1 MSVLVAGWSVVVT
14 CGAADA
20 QSPAPASPPPIARAH
35 AHNDYEH
42 SRPLLDALDQ
52 GFMSVEADVWLV
64 DGRLLVAHDREAL
77 RPDRTLDALYLEPLQ
92 ARASATAG
100 RIYQSG
106 GEFLLWIDVKS
117 EAEPTYAVLRDVLAR
132 YTSMLTVY
140 RGDVRTAGAVT
151 VIVSGNRAREVMAR
165 EPLRYAAVDGRLPDL
180 DLDASPSLVPV
191 VSDNWENVFTWRGV
205 GAMADDER
213 EKLGAIVRRAHEQ
226 GRTIR
231 FWAIPDTPAGWR
243 VCLDAGVDFINTD
256 DLAGLRAFLRNRVS
270 SDDRRKPG
278 FLVPGFP
285 RAS

>member
-1 MSVLVAGWSVVVT
+1 MRVPMSVLVAGWFAVMALGTV
-14 CGAADA
+14 AAQA
-20 QSPAPASPPPIARAH
+20 PAPASPPPIARAH

-42 SRPLLDALDQ
+42 PRPLLDALDQ
-52 GFMSVEADVWLV
+52 GFRSVEADVWLV

-77 RPDRTLDALYLEPLQ
+77 RSDRTLDALYLEPLR
-92 ARASATAG
+92 ARVSATAG
-100 RIYQSG
+100 RVDQPG

-132 YTSMLTVY
+132 YASMLTTF
-140 RGDVRTAGAVT
+140 RADRRTPGAVT
-151 VIVSGNRAREVMAR
+151 VIVSGNRARDLMAR

-180 DLDASPSLVPV
+180 DTDASLFLVPV
-191 VSDNWENVFTWRGV
+191 VSDNWQNSFTWRGV

-213 EKLGAIVRRAHEQ
+213 EKLSAIVRRAHEQ

-231 FWAIPDTPAGWR
+231 FWAIPDTPEGWQ

-256 DLAGLRAFLRNRVS
+256 DLAGLRAFLTRHET
-270 SDDRRKPG
+270 
-278 FLVPGFP
+278 GFP